1 MTEFLYL
8 LMRDHLPVGIV
19 QIILDEV
26 EKDIATRKT
35 VLYTNIGPAISIA
48 PKRVLTSITPALVV
62 ISTGQ

>member
-35 VLYTNIGPAISIA
+35 VLYTNKHLEAMARSMAEIIIPRES
-48 PKRVLTSITPALVV
+48 RS
-62 ISTGQ
+62 